1 MRENFPPHHLIAR
14 GHGHRETICARVQYC
29 TYPTIQVIM
38 MRDDITV
45 LIQTRWCGA
54 IIVAGE
60 GDARD
65 ILRVGFFQCIA
76 ECITCA
82 AEWVQWNCQG
92 WDDSCYFV
100 SLHKSVGLH
109 ERVCGCILYSRLKA
123 CNQLTGKAQSI
134 ECI

>member
-14 GHGHRETICARVQYC
+14 GHGHRETLRTRIQYC
-29 TYPTIQVIM
+29 MYATIQV
-38 MRDDITV
+38 MRDNITV

-54 IIVAGE
+54 IIVVAGE

-65 ILRVGFFQCIA
+65 IPNVAAGRSQCIA

-92 WDDSCYFV
+92 WGMKEYCM
-100 SLHKSVGLH
+100 HTQQHAG
-109 ERVCGCILYSRLKA
+109 
-123 CNQLTGKAQSI
+123 
-134 ECI
+134 